1 MMKRTNEKEFT
12 PVGEASIFASL
23 NPQTI
28 RKLFDTEKISGY
40 KTPSEQRKI
49 NGNSIQKM
57 CNTVDG
63 KKQENKREN
72 FMYTR
77 EKRIVKCANLFENIR
92 KNINNK
98 SYSSELLFQ
107 QIIKTNRCDVFCD
120 LQAQRYISLKTFDS
134 EIVKKLTD
142 EGYLSDKQID
152 IVDKRRNDI
161 SEFLNSSFDVIDINL
176 RKRHPYEYYTELYD
190 WKPITVKLLLIG
202 TVFRLTKYIF
212 KRKF

>member
-1 MMKRTNEKEFT
+1 MKRSNEKEFIS
-12 PVGEASIFASL
+12 VGEASIFASL
-23 NPQTI
+23 DPQTI

-40 KTPSEQRKI
+40 KTPSGQRKI
-49 NGNSIQKM
+49 NRNSIQKL
-57 CNTVDG
+57 CNNTVDG
-63 KKQENKREN
+63 KENKKEN
-72 FMYTR
+72 FIYTR
-77 EKRIVKCANLFENIR
+77 EKRIVECANLFENIR

-142 EGYLSDKQID
+142 EDYLSDNQID

-161 SEFLNSSFDVIDINL
+161 SDFLNSSFDVIDINL
-176 RKRHPYEYYTELYD
+176 RKKHPYEYYTELYD